1 MRKILSLIIV
11 AILCSCSWASDASES
26 IMRTE
31 AQREA
36 DIEQAIREIGVNV
49 SEIDRVNFR
58 DGLKKSRNNFLR
70 LYNARWKALGMT
82 EKLGKSINDAFE
94 EKTGGMLWG
103 TKGLQLGANIGNI
116 VNDIQEA
123 IAFKFAE
130 QYDDFLRDVEEKW
143 GESLQNDLSD
153 FYRRASIMLL
163 AADKNPMVR
172 AYIRQSTAAQDSGAK
187 ILEDVRENLST
198 KYPDLKITGA
208 TAAGGIALLF
218 RKQLV
223 KYLAKYAGKAVIF
236 KKVAASA
243 VGKAI
248 GKTLPLI
255 GPVMLAWSLYDVA
268 SIAWNAEDDVRRM
281 LTERNLNMY
290 SREMPAVYWDVM
302 EPYVMDVLVSSYGML
317 QATKAQAVTFAT
329 DPRIKSLSVGL
340 SDTEAMQFAERI
352 SSAVEILGND
362 KYDYVLEN
370 FGERIRESSP
380 QNFRRLMQVLQQENI
395 EQANEWLKL
404 AGTQY
409 FDFYAI
415 FPHDI
420 WEKFRPDSQSLELL
434 SWMARKLTPSARN
447 TASRLPLSD
456 MRWVVDDLPE
466 RYVSQLFGDKS
477 HDPEEIHYEIDRLR
491 ELPKDSREPWQSAWQ
506 YRWSKYGFYVIIAG
520 AVLFIA
526 LLARILL
533 PIFRGR
539 NQAMPQTSQ
548 PVIIIPPQIQPQ
560 APQVQPM
567 SFVKKYEVKLVISPE
582 FITEARKAQWDMTQT
597 LIPAQ
602 DGSGKYIFSAE
613 LDSLDNISSWIGK
626 HKESIEVLQPE
637 ELKHLALTG
646 GEGK

>member
-11 AILCSCSWASDASES
+11 AVLCSCSWADDASES

-36 DIEQAIREIGVNV
+36 DIEQAIREIGGNV
-49 SEIDRVNFR
+49 SEVDRANFR

-70 LYNARWKALGMT
+70 LYLGMT
-82 EKLGKSINDAFE
+82 EKLGKAIDDAFE

-103 TKGLQLGANIGNI
+103 TKGIRLGTNIGNI

-123 IAFKFAE
+123 TAFKFAE

-187 ILEDVRENLST
+187 ILEDVRENLSA

-208 TAAGGIALLF
+208 TVAGGIALMF

-248 GKTLPLI
+248 GKTLPLV
-255 GPVMLAWSLYDVA
+255 GPIMIAWSVYDVA
-268 SIAWNAEDDVRRM
+268 SIAWNAEDDVRKM
-281 LTERNLNMY
+281 LAERNLNMY
-290 SREMPAVYWDVM
+290 SRQMPEVYWDVM
-302 EPYVMDVLVSSYGML
+302 EPYVMDVLISSYGRL
-317 QATKAQAVTFAT
+317 QTIKKNAAIFAN
-329 DPRIKSLSVGL
+329 DQRIKSLSDGL

-362 KYDYVLEN
+362 KYDYILEK

-395 EQANEWLKL
+395 EQAEEWLTL

-420 WEKFRPDSQSLELL
+420 WEKFRPDAQSLELL
-434 SWMARKLTPSARN
+434 SWIARKLTPSARN
-447 TASRLPLSD
+447 TASKLSVSD
-456 MRWVVDDLPE
+456 LRWIIDDLPE

-477 HDPEEIHYEIDRLR
+477 HDPEAIHYEIERLR
-491 ELPKDSREPWQSAWQ
+491 ELPKDSREPWQSVWE

-520 AVLFIA
+520 AVLFMA
-526 LLARILL
+526 VLARILL

-539 NQAMPQTSQ
+539 NQAIPQSTQ
-548 PVIIIPPQIQPQ
+548 PVIIIPPQIQQQ
-560 APQVQPM
+560 APQNI
-567 SFVKKYEVKLVISPE
+567 VKKYEVKLVISPE
-582 FITEARKAQWDMTQT
+582 FITEARKAQWDMSQT
-597 LIPAQ
+597 LIPSQ

-613 LDSLDNISSWIGK
+613 LESLDNISHWIGS

-637 ELKHLALTG
+637 ELKHLALMG